1 LAYALLKA
9 GGIGKLVPPTFTVR
23 DKILATPNNLC
34 QLVLLA
40 KEKEEDLSQDTKNE
54 NFSKPFK
61 P

>member
-1 LAYALLKA
+1 
-9 GGIGKLVPPTFTVR
+9 VPPTFTVR